1 VRQPPTG
8 RGRAAAPAQL
18 GRPAGA
24 SGEQTRARIIVATM
38 RCVAE
43 VGYSQ
48 ATIREIAR
56 AADMTSGSL
65 YHYFPNKSELLKA
78 TVREI
83 DEIALPR
90 LRAAAER
97 ADDVIDRLEA
107 VLDEADRLM
116 REYPH
121 LAAFD
126 GAMRAESTAHPRGGR
141 SRYPG
146 LKVLRDTINDIIED
160 ARASGALSPDT
171 DPAAAI
177 NAIYA
182 LTRGLTERAANL
194 APEDYAA
201 TLGSAKE
208 LIRGTLFAR
217 RANRR
222 ASTPR
227 RRSARDP

>member
-1 VRQPPTG
+1 MT
-8 RGRAAAPAQL
+8 PASSQL

-24 SGEQTRARIIVATM
+24 DGEQTRARIITAAM

-48 ATIREIAR
+48 ATIREIAK

-65 YHYFPNKSELLKA
+65 YHYFPNKSELLTA

-83 DEIALPR
+83 DEIAFPR
-90 LRAAAER
+90 LRAAAAQ
-97 ADDVIDRLEA
+97 ADDVVDRLEA
-107 VLDEADRLM
+107 VLDELHRLM
-116 REYPH
+116 REYPY

-126 GAMRAESTAHPRGGR
+126 RAMRTESTAHPRSGR
-141 SRYPG
+141 ARHPG
-146 LKVLRDTINDIIED
+146 LKALRDIINDIIDD
-160 ARASGALSPDT
+160 ARARGALPPDT
-171 DPAAAI
+171 NPGAAVD
-177 NAIYA
+177 AIYA

-194 APEDYAA
+194 TPKAYAA

-208 LIRGTLFAR
+208 LIRGTLFAPQASR
-217 RANRR
+217 P
-222 ASTPR
+222 ASTAQ